1 MSKRARMIDLAGEL
15 LAPEERVDAPEQAG
29 AARSLEAGKPKTKK
43 LVFRKPPTH
52 RQPFLA
58 ETIEVDRPYGE
69 RGDFEKVT
77 VTLPSDVRA
86 LLLDESLRRKKRRT
100 PDWPIAAIVREALAA
115 YLTRKG
121 E

>member
-1 MSKRARMIDLAGEL
+1 MNARARMIDLAGKML
-15 LAPEERVDAPEQAG
+15 GPEERTGKPVETPPKKAD
-29 AARSLEAGKPKTKK
+29 KPKTRK
-43 LVFRKPPTH
+43 LVFRKPDKHQGPAL
-52 RQPFLA
+52 P
-58 ETIEVDRPYGE
+58 ETIEVNRPYGE

-86 LLLDESLRRKKRRT
+86 LLLDESIRRKKRRAD
-100 PDWPIAAIVREALAA
+100 DWPIAAIVREALAS